1 MKHNIFFTI
10 LAVAGFATMPA
21 MSQELGDTVSMTP
34 LQPAMVQVADTV
46 AAEDFNEEAMY
57 DNDRDA
63 ELDSLRRMVGELQSS
78 VQTVKDKQA
87 ETDQEA
93 LYKRIW
99 NDRAKYF
106 NIYYVKQSLTQEA
119 INGTWKN
126 DFGVALAMGKTF
138 YLHKKPILG
147 MIKFGIDW
155 SFFDINFSK
164 YSDNWGFF
172 NGDYEYS
179 TNGNYGGGN
188 YWYPNDYGSDYGYGI
203 EPEDVYQAEI
213 GTAIGVSV
221 TVNPY
226 DHIKVSG
233 HFRVIP
239 SYSMLYAA
247 EDFSSSYGT
256 FFSAGGAIAWKA
268 ISVGIEGRWGKAK
281 YNSVFN
287 VDDMEEMEDAGDILE
302 GNYDGSSKWKTGSVR
317 FYISFRY

>member
-1 MKHNIFFTI
+1 
-10 LAVAGFATMPA
+10 
-21 MSQELGDTVSMTP
+21 
-34 LQPAMVQVADTV
+34 
-46 AAEDFNEEAMY
+46 MY

-106 NIYYVKQSLTQEA
+106 NIYYVKQSLTQED

-172 NGDYEYS
+172 NGDYGYS
-179 TNGNYGGGN
+179 TDGNYGGGN

-287 VDDMEEMEDAGDILE
+287 VDDMEEMEDTGEIFE
-302 GNYDGSSKWKTGSVR
+302 GNYDGSSKWKTGSAR

>member
-1 MKHNIFFTI
+1 MDQSRIRDYLLSLSKDAEGRLGRLRKEAEASDVPIIKPDTE
-10 LAVAGFATMPA
+10 
-21 MSQELGDTVSMTP
+21 ELLRT
-34 LQPAMVQVADTV
+34 MVQ
-46 AAEDFNEEAMY
+46 
-57 DNDRDA
+57 
-63 ELDSLRRMVGELQSS
+63 LL
-78 VQTVKDKQA
+78 
-87 ETDQEA
+87 
-93 LYKRIW
+93 
-99 NDRAKYF
+99 
-106 NIYYVKQSLTQEA
+106 
-119 INGTWKN
+119 
-126 DFGVALAMGKTF
+126 
-138 YLHKKPILG
+138 KPESIL
-147 MIKFGIDW
+147 
-155 SFFDINFSK
+155 
-164 YSDNWGFF
+164 
-172 NGDYEYS
+172 
-179 TNGNYGGGN
+179 
-188 YWYPNDYGSDYGYGI
+188 
-203 EPEDVYQAEI
+203 EI

-268 ISVGIEGRWGKAK
+268 ISLGIEGRWGKAK

>member
-46 AAEDFNEEAMY
+46 AAEDFNEDAMY

-87 ETDQEA
+87 ETDQET

-172 NGDYEYS
+172 NGDYGYS
-179 TNGNYGGGN
+179 TDGNYGGGD
-188 YWYPNDYGSDYGYGI
+188 YWYPEDYGNEYGYGI

-247 EDFSSSYGT
+247 EDFSSSYG
-256 FFSAGGAIAWKA
+256 
-268 ISVGIEGRWGKAK
+268 GRWGKAK

>member
-1 MKHNIFFTI
+1 MKKETI
-10 LAVAGFATMPA
+10 LTLAAAMAIAPAAAQGVPEVAPGLHTGDSLTMLVDSLQREVRMLKSA
-21 MSQELGDTVSMTP
+21 GQELE
-34 LQPAMVQVADTV
+34 
-46 AAEDFNEEAMY
+46 ED
-57 DNDRDA
+57 
-63 ELDSLRRMVGELQSS
+63 
-78 VQTVKDKQA
+78 
-87 ETDQEA
+87 A
-93 LYKRIW
+93 LNRKIW

-106 NIYYVKQSLTQEA
+106 NISYVSQSLTQKDV
-119 INGTWKN
+119 NGTWRSSY
-126 DFGVALAMGKTF
+126 GLALTNGRTY

-172 NGDYEYS
+172 NGDYGYS
-179 TNGNYGGGN
+179 TDGNYGGGD
-188 YWYPNDYGSDYGYGI
+188 YWYPEDYGNEYGYGI

-268 ISVGIEGRWGKAK
+268 ISLGIEGRWGKAK